1 MYCFK
6 NRYFKKVILC
16 LIYFWEPED
25 TSPWWENQCEIISMK
40 GWKIINKKKKLKS
53 TVASNSHT
61 TVLRAGKKS
70 LCNPTAKLL
79 QMSYL
84 NSLKL
89 QKKNLQII
97 LDWILQAVVLIMC
110 NSIISPQNSLEW
122 NSLKK

>member
-1 MYCFK
+1 MFNLFLRTRGYKSLMGKSMWNYFHEKLK
-6 NRYFKKVILC
+6 NDKQ
-16 LIYFWEPED
+16 E
-25 TSPWWENQCEIISMK
+25 
-40 GWKIINKKKKLKS
+40 KKLKS